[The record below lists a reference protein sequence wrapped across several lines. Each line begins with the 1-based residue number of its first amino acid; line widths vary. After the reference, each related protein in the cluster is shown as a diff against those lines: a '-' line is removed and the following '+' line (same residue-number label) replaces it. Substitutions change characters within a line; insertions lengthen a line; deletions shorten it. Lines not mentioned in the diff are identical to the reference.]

1 MGARVTLELGVE
13 DSGAVPVLPGTRVPH
28 VRSKEDVP
36 HEGALADF
44 YGLHRGSTLSEFLT
58 SVEREQALRR
68 ELHDLIATCTDM
80 ECTEDDEVFGLLLL
94 HTRAKPVGA
103 SRHVVEYLDV
113 IMSDQMGDEGTGR
126 LISIEARLSAAGNAV
141 TLEQVSFDR
150 PHPELEGSSSFKII
164 RYARRI

>member
-1 MGARVTLELGVE
+1 VTLELGVE
-13 DSGAVPVLPGTRVPH
+13 DSGAVPVLPGSRVPH

-36 HEGALADF
+36 HEFAIPDF
-44 YGLHRGSTLSEFLT
+44 YGLRHRGVTLSEFVT
-58 SVEREQALRR
+58 AVEREQALRK

-80 ECTEDDEVFGLLLL
+80 DSTEDDEAFGLLLL
-94 HTRAKPVGA
+94 HTQAKPAGA
-103 SRHVVEYLDV
+103 SSYVIEYLDV
-113 IMSDQMGDEGTGR
+113 ITSDQMGDEGTAR

-141 TLEQVSFDR
+141 ELERLSFDR